1 MNCANDYC
9 LYNKDFKCTL
19 DGVNIDSQGHCDD
32 CISNSVTDVKGASL
46 RHQENHYQRCPSNH
60 HAN

>member
-1 MNCANDYC
+1 MNCAYDYC

-32 CISNSVTDVKGASL
+32 CITVSIDKDVLNAEKERQLS
-46 RHQENHYQRCPSNH
+46 EVEQRV
-60 HAN
+60 